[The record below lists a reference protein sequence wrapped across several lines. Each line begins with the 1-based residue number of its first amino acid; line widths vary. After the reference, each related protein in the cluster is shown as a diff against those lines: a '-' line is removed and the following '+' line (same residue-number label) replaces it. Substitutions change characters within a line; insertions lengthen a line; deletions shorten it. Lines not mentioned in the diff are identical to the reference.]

1 MRSALIMK
9 HKKTFQRKTKI
20 ICTLGPA
27 TDEGDILRKLF
38 LNGMNV
44 ARLNFSHGNH
54 EEHLKRVEHFKSIRD
69 ELGMPVG
76 LMLDTRGPE
85 IRIKQFANREVTLA
99 EGSTFTFT
107 TRDVAGTDTIVSVA
121 YAGFPEV
128 VHRGDTLLLDDG
140 LIGMKV
146 TGTGDTEVTCEV
158 IYGGVL
164 SNNKKINIPGAA
176 NNLPFITEKDRDD
189 ILFGI
194 RNDFDFIAASFV
206 RNSNDIKDLREIL
219 RKNSGEGIKI
229 ISKIEIREGVD
240 NIDDIIRVSD
250 GIMIARGDM
259 GVEIP
264 FEELPSI
271 QKSIIRKCYNA
282 GKTVITATQMLDSMI
297 RNPRPT
303 RAEITD
309 VANAIYD
316 GTSAIMLSGET
327 SVGKY
332 PIDSIRTMSK
342 IAVETEY
349 DIDYVK
355 RFNGAPI
362 SVSRNVTN
370 AVSRAACETAHI
382 LGASAIVCVT
392 KSGHTA
398 HMVSKHHPACPILAV
413 TTSKKIYNQLS
424 LDWGV
429 FPDITGRKDS
439 TDEVFQQAVVRA
451 SESKLVNNGDLIV
464 ITGGMIA
471 DVSGTTNTIKVHIVG
486 DVLLEGEGIT
496 NTRASGQVC
505 VIGKPEEV
513 QGFNAGEIM
522 VVRETNDDILAV
534 MKNAAAIVTE
544 EGADSRTVIVGKAL
558 GIPVVAGAQA
568 ATEIL
573 KGGTVVT
580 VDGGTGRVYSG
591 LKD

>member
-1 MRSALIMK
+1 MGYQVIMENRRLE
-9 HKKTFQRKTKI
+9 TRKTKI

-27 TDEGDILRKLF
+27 TDEGDILRTL
-38 LNGMNV
+38 LINGMNV
-44 ARLNFSHGNH
+44 GRLNFSHGSH
-54 EEHLKRVEHFKSIRD
+54 EEHQKRVDHIKSLRD
-69 ELGMPVG
+69 EMGLPVG

-85 IRIKQFANREVTLA
+85 IRIKQFANKEVELA
-99 EGSTFTFT
+99 DGSTFTFT
-107 TRDVAGTDTIVSVA
+107 NRDVAGTDTIVSVA
-121 YAGFPEV
+121 YGGFPLV
-128 VHRGDTLLLDDG
+128 VHKGQMLLLDDG

-146 TGTGDTEVTCEV
+146 TDIKETEVICEV
-158 IYGGVL
+158 VYGGTL

-176 NNLPFITEKDRDD
+176 NKLPFITDKDSDD
-189 ILFGI
+189 LLFGI
-194 RNDFDFIAASFV
+194 RNKFDFIAASFV
-206 RNSNDIKDLREIL
+206 RNANDIKELREL
-219 RKNSGEGIKI
+219 LKKNGGDGIKI

-240 NIDDIIRVSD
+240 AIDEIIRVSD
-250 GIMIARGDM
+250 GVMVARGDM

-271 QKSIIRKCYNA
+271 QKSIIRKCYRA

-332 PIDSIRTMSK
+332 PIDSLLTMSK
-342 IAVETEY
+342 IAIETEK

-355 RFNGAPI
+355 RFNDMDVT
-362 SVSRNVTN
+362 VSRNVTN
-370 AVSRAACETAHI
+370 AVSRAACDTAHT
-382 LGASAIVCVT
+382 LGASAVVCVT

-398 HMVSKHHPACPILAV
+398 AMVSKYHPACPILAV
-413 TTSKKIYNQLS
+413 TTSKDVYNQLS
-424 LDWGV
+424 LAWGV
-429 FPDITGRKDS
+429 VPDMTEKKDS
-439 TDEVFQQAVVRA
+439 TDEVFQQAVTRA
-451 SESKLVNNGDLIV
+451 SLSKLVVNGDCMV

-486 DVLLEGEGIT
+486 DVLVEGTGMT
-496 NTRASGQVC
+496 AGTASGQVC
-505 VIGKPEEV
+505 VINNPDDLRDL
-513 QGFNAGEIM
+513 NAGQVM
-522 VVRETNDDILAV
+522 VIRKSTDEILAV

-544 EGADSRTVIVGKAL
+544 EESESQTVTVGKAL
-558 GIPVVAGAQA
+558 GLPVIANARS

-573 KGGTVVT
+573 KSGTVIT
-580 VDGGTGRVYSG
+580 VEGSTGRVYSG
-591 LKD
+591 LKK